1 MGLTW
6 RPNPVPESQAHHV
19 MTVALDSGATYW
31 NAGEFYGTPTY
42 NSLHLLNRYFTA
54 NPSAAEKVVLC
65 VKGCLTPQGPDGSP
79 EGVRKSVEN
88 SLKILGGMKKLDVF
102 ECGRVDPNT
111 EIEIT
116 IKALGELVKE
126 GKIGGIGLTEVR
138 AETVRRAAK
147 VHPIASVEVELSLWA
162 TEPLTN
168 GVAAACHELGIPVVA
183 YSPLGR
189 GFLTGQIKKP
199 EDLPEGD
206 FRRALPRFQPE
217 SFDQNMKLVRELQGI
232 AEKKGCTAAQLA
244 MGWVKGLN
252 GKEGMPT
259 IIPIPGATTEERVL
273 ENMKDVA
280 LSDAERDEID
290 EILKEANIIGGRYPE
305 GFLTKLLEG

>member
-6 RPNPVPESQAHHV
+6 RPNPVPESQAHHA
-19 MTVALDSGATYW
+19 MTTALNSGATYW

-42 NSLHLLNRYFTA
+42 NSLHVLNHYFTA

-65 VKGCLTPQGPDGSP
+65 VKGAVGPQGPDASP

-88 SLKILGGMKKLDVF
+88 CLKTLGGVKKLDVF
-102 ECGRVDPNT
+102 ECARVDPKT
-111 EIEIT
+111 EIEVT

-126 GKIGGIGLTEVR
+126 GKIGGIGLSEVR

-147 VHPIASVEVELSLWA
+147 VHPIAAVEVELSLWA

-168 GVAAACHELGIPVVA
+168 GVAAACNELGIPLVA

-189 GFLTGQIKKP
+189 GFLTGQIKKA
-199 EDLPEGD
+199 EDIPEGD
-206 FRRALPRFQPE
+206 FRRTLPRFQPE
-217 SFDQNMKLVRELQGI
+217 NFGKNMELVRELQTI

-244 MGWVKGLN
+244 MAWVKGLN
-252 GKEGMPT
+252 GKEGMPP
-259 IIPIPGATTEERVL
+259 IIPIPGATTEERIL

-290 EILKEANIIGGRYPE
+290 DILQKANIIGGRYGE
-305 GFLTKLLEG
+305 GHAKLLEG